1 MGIRIEL
8 PQDAWAQVVE
18 QADREWRTPKQQA
31 EYLILRALGWEL
43 PPLPVDQTDQRAPS
57 AGAPPP
63 SKPPRQPA
71 QERSGAS

>member
-8 PQDAWAQVVE
+8 PKDAWERVCE

-43 PPLPVDQTDQRAPS
+43 PPLTADQS
-57 AGAPPP
+57 
-63 SKPPRQPA
+63 RQPA
-71 QERSGAS
+71 PPHQRAQEGSGMS